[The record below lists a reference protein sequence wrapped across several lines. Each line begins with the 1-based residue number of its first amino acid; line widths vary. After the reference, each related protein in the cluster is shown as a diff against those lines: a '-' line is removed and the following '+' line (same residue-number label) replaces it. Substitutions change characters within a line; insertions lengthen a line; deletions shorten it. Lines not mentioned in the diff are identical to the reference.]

1 MIMVGLSLVIALLFS
16 TASAAGDATIFRP
29 VRVAP
34 HALVFRPHGVET
46 HSVYRVIARVGFG
59 PRGHRKRVGAWRV
72 RSAIKTNTLVRIHK
86 PKHVR
91 RGLLRVA
98 AKRTKPGGGPVP
110 TSNGQG
116 DRNYFASTSPF
127 NTQIDHTKIAPGSA
141 QMITGMMD
149 SGTGVAART
158 WPGNDLNWA
167 YPVYDGKSSDPTYRI
182 NITGSGLFR
191 YYIQDIQG
199 TSVHVPQGA
208 EPNQGSDGVMGV
220 YDETNGFIYQFQQT
234 VIDDSART
242 ISTWRAQRIAQSSQ
256 GFRFSDEPPGL
267 KTPIQPDELTADH
280 SIDHMMSAAV
290 RCTTGMPVPPYENS
304 VTRGKT
310 CSGVISTVSVGNVVF
325 LNMTDAQINALNL
338 PTWETNLLLGL
349 AHYGAIVVG
358 NTGGSSFALRF
369 ESSLDRTSL
378 GQPNPWA
385 AVGLDKTLDF
395 SHALDSVGGWAKNLA
410 VLKPFARPCN
420 CAGAVATPGVGPD
433 RGRSPPVLQRHQS
446 VQHSGGRRPEG
457 RAEFGEDRPEACESG
472 AACRE
477 LRRGLI
483 RTSKGD

>member
-16 TASAAGDATIFRP
+16 TASAAGDATTFTP

-34 HALVFRPHGVET
+34 HALVFRPHGVEP
-46 HSVYRVIARVGFG
+46 HSVHRALARVGFG
-59 PRGHRKRVGAWRV
+59 PRGHRKRIGAWRV

-127 NTQIDHTKIAPGSA
+127 NTQIDHTQIAAGSS
-141 QMITGMMD
+141 QMITGMLN
-149 SGTGVAART
+149 SGTGIAART
-158 WPGNDLNWA
+158 WPGNDVNWA
-167 YPVYDGKSSDPTYRI
+167 YPIYFGRSVDPSYRI
-182 NITGSGLFR
+182 NVVGPGTFR
-191 YYIQDIQG
+191 DYVQDIQG
-199 TSVHVPQGA
+199 TYVHIPLGA
-208 EPNQGSDGVMGV
+208 KPSQGSDGVMQV
-220 YDETNGFIYQFQQT
+220 HDQTNGFLYQFQQT
-234 VIDDSART
+234 VIDNSTRT
-242 ISTWRAQRIAQSSQ
+242 ISTWRAQRVAEEGQ
-256 GFRFSDEPPGL
+256 GFRLSDEPAAL
-267 KTPIQPDELTADH
+267 KMPIRPEELT
-280 SIDHMMSAAV
+280 SGNRITHMMSAMVA
-290 RCTTGMPVPPYENS
+290 CSTDTPVPPYAQS
-304 VTRGKT
+304 ATLGKT
-310 CSGVISTVSVGNVVF
+310 CSGVSSTVSIGNVVF
-325 LNMTDAQINALNL
+325 LNMGDTKIKSLGL

-358 NTGGSSFALRF
+358 NTGGASFALRF
-369 ESSLDRTSL
+369 ESSLGRTSL

-420 CAGAVATPGVGPD
+420 
-433 RGRSPPVLQRHQS
+433 
-446 VQHSGGRRPEG
+446 
-457 RAEFGEDRPEACESG
+457 
-472 AACRE
+472 
-477 LRRGLI
+477 
-483 RTSKGD
+483 